1 MDKEFTKYD
10 IEIAYAF
17 MHQKQRVY
25 EYSTMPWQRDDIE
38 YAIGDYVGQM
48 NPLLYKKL
56 AKGRDRFLLD
66 HSTFASDIREAI
78 DSLEALLEII
88 VETE

>member
-1 MDKEFTKYD
+1 MESVISKYD

-17 MHQKQRVY
+17 LHQKQRVY
-25 EYSTMPWQRDDIE
+25 EFSNMLWQKDDIE

-48 NPLLYKKL
+48 NAELYKKL

-66 HSTFASDIREAI
+66 HSTFASDIREAV
-78 DSLEALLEII
+78 DCLEEMLE
-88 VETE
+88 

>member
-1 MDKEFTKYD
+1 MTPCISKYD

-17 MHQKQRVY
+17 LHQKQRVY
-25 EYSTMPWQRDDIE
+25 EFSTMLWQKDDIE

-48 NPLLYKKL
+48 NAELYKKL

-66 HSTFASDIREAI
+66 HGSFASDIREAV
-78 DSLEALLEII
+78 DCLEEMLE
-88 VETE
+88 

>member
-1 MDKEFTKYD
+1 MESVISKYD

-17 MHQKQRVY
+17 LHQKQRVY
-25 EYSTMPWQRDDIE
+25 EFSTMLWQKDDIE

-48 NPLLYKKL
+48 NAELYKKL

-66 HSTFASDIREAI
+66 HSTFASDIREAV
-78 DSLEALLEII
+78 DYLEEMLE
-88 VETE
+88 